1 MGAMLGIGAGLTMAG
16 AALGIGIG
24 QGFAVGKGLEGMSR
38 QPELSGKIQTSMI
51 VGMAIMETIGV
62 LAFVI
67 AIMLTGKC

>member
-1 MGAMLGIGAGLTMAG
+1 MGTLAIGAGMAMAG

-67 AIMLTGKC
+67 SIMITGKIG